1 MALYSNDM
9 CLLSGPALDGSSQH
23 RSSDSVDRSRPARCV
38 FPLTRSQEGIWV
50 EYQSNPSSTR
60 YNLTLEWNLERS
72 SSSGDGKPAVVDI
85 IKGLYP
91 NQISPEGRGKGEVAG
106 ICLKETAGDGARSHR

>member
-23 RSSDSVDRSRPARCV
+23 RSPDSVDRSRPARCV

-72 SSSGDGKPAVVDI
+72 SSSGDGKPAVADI
-85 IKGLYP
+85 IKGLYAQP
-91 NQISPEGRGKGEVAG
+91 ISHQRTGGKE
-106 ICLKETAGDGARSHR
+106 K

>member
-9 CLLSGPALDGSSQH
+9 CLLSGPAPDGSSQH

-50 EYQSNPSSTR
+50 EYQSNPCSTR

-72 SSSGDGKPAVVDI
+72 SSGDGKHAVVDI

-91 NQISPEGRGKGEVAG
+91 NHNFTRGRGKRRSSRR
-106 ICLKETAGDGARSHR
+106 CLKETRKRRSKIA